1 MLNTLRKIVQEVN
14 AAKDLKAALGIIVQ
28 RVKEAMGSQVCSVY
42 LLDPET
48 NRFVLMA
55 TEGLNKRSIGKVSM
69 APNEGLVG
77 LVGTREEPLNL
88 ENAAAHPR
96 YRYFAETGEER
107 YASFL
112 GAPIIHHRRVMGV
125 LVVQQKERRQFDE
138 GEEAFLV
145 TMSAQLAGV
154 IAHAEATG
162 SIRGLGRQGKG
173 IQEARFVGVPAA
185 PGAAVGRAVVVLPPA
200 DLDVVPDKP
209 AENVKA
215 ELELFSSAVEA
226 VRADIR
232 ALSAKLAAQLRPEE
246 RVLFDVYLMMLDDAS
261 LGNEVQRVIRT
272 GQWAQGALRQV
283 VNEHVKRFEL
293 MDDAYLRERASDVK
307 DLGRRLLAY
316 LQQARQQSLVYPEN
330 TILVSEELSPSM
342 LGEVPEGR
350 LVGLVSVQGS
360 GNSHVA
366 ILARA
371 MGIPTVMGVVDLP
384 YSKVDG
390 IDLIVDGYHGEVYT
404 NPSEMLRQQFAE
416 VVEEERQ
423 LTQGLDVLREL
434 PCETLDGHRLPLWVN
449 TGLLADVARAQER
462 GAEGVGLYRT
472 EVPFMN
478 NERFPSEK
486 EQLAIYREQLAAFH
500 PLPVTMR
507 TLDIGGDKSLSYF
520 PIKESN
526 PFLGWRGIRV
536 TLDHPEIFLVQTRA
550 MLKASEGLNNLR
562 ILLPMISSIHELDEA
577 LHLIHRAWGEVRDE
591 GTDVP
596 MPPIGV
602 MVEIPAAVYQTRE
615 LARMVDFLSVGS
627 NDLTQYLLAVDR
639 NNPRVADLYDYLHPA
654 VLQALSKVV
663 QDAHAEGKPVSI
675 CGEMA
680 GDPSA
685 AVLLMAMGFDSLS
698 MNATNLPKVKWLLR
712 QIKMSKARELL
723 DQLMQIDNPQ
733 IIHSSLQLAL
743 RSLGLSRV
751 INPVAGLQN

>member
-14 AAKDLKAALGIIVQ
+14 SAKDLKAALGIIVL

-88 ENAAAHPR
+88 ENAAGHPR

-112 GAPIIHHRRVMGV
+112 GAPIIHHRRVVGV
-125 LVVQQKERRQFDE
+125 LVIQQKERRQFDE

-162 SIRGLGRQGKG
+162 SIRGLGREGKG
-173 IQEARFVGVPAA
+173 IQEAKFIGVPGS
-185 PGAAVGRAVVVLPPA
+185 PGAAVGTAVVMLPPA
-200 DLDVVPDKP
+200 DLDVVPDK
-209 AENVKA
+209 AISDIDA
-215 ELELFSSAVEA
+215 ELALFKTAIEG
-226 VRADIR
+226 VRSDMR
-232 ALSAKLAAQLRPEE
+232 TLSAKLATQLRPEE
-246 RVLFDVYLMMLDDAS
+246 RALFDVYLMMLDDAS
-261 LGNEVQRVIRT
+261 LGSEVTNIIKT

-283 VNEHVKRFEL
+283 VTDHVNRFEL

-316 LQQARQQSLVYPEN
+316 LQSERQQALVYPDN
-330 TILVSEELSPSM
+330 TIMVSEELTAAM
-342 LGEVPEGR
+342 LGEVPEGK
-350 LVGLVSVQGS
+350 LKGLVSVLGS

-371 MGIPTVMGVVDLP
+371 MGIPTVMGLVDLP

-390 IDLIVDGYHGEVYT
+390 IEMIVDGARGEVFT
-404 NPSEMLRQQFAE
+404 NPSELLRKQYAS

-423 LTQGLDVLREL
+423 LSRGLDALREL
-434 PCETLDGHRLPLWVN
+434 PCVTLDGHRMPLWVN
-449 TGLLADVARAQER
+449 TGLLADVARAQQR

-472 EVPFMN
+472 EVPFMIN
-478 NERFPSEK
+478 QRFPSEK
-486 EQLAIYREQLAAFH
+486 EQLAIYREQLSAFH
-500 PLPVTMR
+500 PQPVTMR
-507 TLDIGGDKSLSYF
+507 SLDIGGDKSLSYF
-520 PIKESN
+520 PIVEDN

-562 ILLPMISSIHELDEA
+562 ILLPMISGTHEVEEA

-596 MPPIGV
+596 MPPVGV

-615 LARMVDFLSVGS
+615 LARQVDFLSVGS

-639 NNPRVADLYDYLHPA
+639 NNPRVADLYDYMHPA
-654 VLQALSKVV
+654 VLQALQNVV
-663 QDAHAEGKPVSI
+663 RDAHAEGKPVSI

-680 GDPSA
+680 GDPAA

-698 MNATNLPKVKWLLR
+698 MNATNLPKVKWMLR
-712 QIKMSKARELL
+712 QISLSKSQELL
-723 DQLMQIDNPQ
+723 AQVMTIDNPQ
-733 IIHSSLQLAL
+733 VIHSTLQLAL
-743 RSLGLSRV
+743 KNLGLARMA
-751 INPVAGLQN
+751 NPVVKH